1 MDGRAPHP
9 GEDRPPHGARGSDPP
24 ALGERFPRA
33 FRLKRRR
40 LIRPLFAR
48 DRSDVSEVSA
58 GVVKALYRL
67 ASAAEVGAHVPYQ
80 VGFAP
85 GRRARTNAG
94 RTQLRRLMREAFR
107 VHQQP
112 LVDLFVDRP
121 GAPPAD
127 AGSLE
132 RPVLTVM
139 LLFRGREAT
148 ASADL
153 RRDVPR
159 VIDRLVRRLAAAA
172 PATTDGQAAVNPAP

>member
-1 MDGRAPHP
+1 MAGRAPQA
-9 GEDRPPHGARGSDPP
+9 GEDRPP
-24 ALGERFPRA
+24 LGERFPRA

-48 DRSDVSEVSA
+48 GRSDVLEVSA
-58 GVVKALYRL
+58 GVVKAIYRL
-67 ASAAEVGAHVPYQ
+67 APSGEVGAQVPYQ

-112 LVDLFVDRP
+112 LVDLLTHR
-121 GAPPAD
+121 ANA
-127 AGSLE
+127 E
-132 RPVLTVM
+132 RGQPSPKVLTVM

-159 VIDRLVRRLAAAA
+159 VIGRLVRRLAPPTEAGTGASA
-172 PATTDGQAAVNPAP
+172 SGQVLPDGQAAVNPAP

>member
-1 MDGRAPHP
+1 M
-9 GEDRPPHGARGSDPP
+9 
-24 ALGERFPRA
+24 
-33 FRLKRRR
+33 
-40 LIRPLFAR
+40 
-48 DRSDVSEVSA
+48 SEVSA
-58 GVVKALYRL
+58 GVVKAIYRL
-67 ASAAEVGAHVPYQ
+67 APLDQVGAQVPYQ

-112 LVDLFVDRP
+112 LVDLLADRP
-121 GAPPAD
+121 APASPDGA
-127 AGSLE
+127 

-159 VIDRLVRRLAAAA
+159 VIGRLVRRLAPPTDAGADA
-172 PATTDGQAAVNPAP
+172 GVGADASGQVLPDGQAAVNPAP

>member
-1 MDGRAPHP
+1 MAGHAPQS
-9 GEDRPPHGARGSDPP
+9 GADRPPI
-24 ALGERFPRA
+24 GERFPRA
-33 FRLKRRR
+33 FCLKRRR

-48 DRSDVSEVSA
+48 GRPDVSEVSA

-67 ASAAEVGAHVPYQ
+67 APPSEVGARVPYQ

-94 RTQLRRLMREAFR
+94 RTHLRRLMREAFR

-112 LVDLFVDRP
+112 LVDLLQVLPDAEAP
-121 GAPPAD
+121 GA
-127 AGSLE
+127 E

-159 VIDRLVRRLAAAA
+159 VIGRLAGRLAADTGV
-172 PATTDGQAAVNPAP
+172 PDGQAAVNPER